1 MRKKYCW
8 VLLVLLI
15 ALVLST
21 TASSLTF
28 EPSPIMAPEPHS
40 SGHVVVGE
48 QLIKPA
54 CDKLSYRVVE
64 LPNKLRVLLIHDP
77 ETDKAAAALDV
88 SWHAASETFC
98 ATATAAASWRRTY
111 IHADCHPP

>member
-1 MRKKYCW
+1 MGNKYCG
-8 VLLVLLI
+8 VPIVLI
-15 ALVLST
+15 ATFLTTEGSLLFLLSP
-21 TASSLTF
+21 AM
-28 EPSPIMAPEPHS
+28 SPGPLS

-64 LPNKLRVLLIHDP
+64 LPNKLRILLIHDP

-88 SWHAASETFC
+88 SL
-98 ATATAAASWRRTY
+98 
-111 IHADCHPP
+111 